1 MKKLL
6 SLFLLSMLIL
16 TLTACGG
23 DMNGDKETPEVL
35 NEDTNVS
42 NIESQDDISSSA
54 SKENTEKDEE
64 LNPDFKTAIDKYENF
79 MNEYVAFMKRYK
91 ANPSDLSLL
100 ADYSEYM
107 SKYVDFVASFDEWGN
122 KDLNSAELAYYIEV
136 QARVS
141 KKLLEVAQ

>member
-54 SKENTEKDEE
+54 SKENTENDEE
-64 LNPDFKTAIDKYENF
+64 LNSDFKTAIDKYENF